1 LPTASRA
8 EIPLRRLSTPDE
20 IAAAVEY
27 LATAANATGQSMN
40 VDGGLVM
47 D

>member
-1 LPTASRA
+1 MVAD
-8 EIPLRRLSTPDE
+8 IPLKKLSAPDE

-27 LATAANATGQSMN
+27 LATARNVTGQSMN